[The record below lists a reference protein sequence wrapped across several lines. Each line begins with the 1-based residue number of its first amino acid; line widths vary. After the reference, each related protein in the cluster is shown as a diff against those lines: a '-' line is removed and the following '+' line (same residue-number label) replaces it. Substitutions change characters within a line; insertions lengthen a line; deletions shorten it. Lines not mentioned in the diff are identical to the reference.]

1 MPQILLHERVNVRGR
16 RARLCLGPGG
26 GGSASIPALPL
37 WVEVLVV
44 LGLTGFKV

>member
-1 MPQILLHERVNVRGR
+1 MSGDGVPGSAW
-16 RARLCLGPGG
+16 ARGG
-26 GGSASIPALPL
+26 GVCFHQWSPALPL